1 MVPKVLNYRL
11 SFKLCHENHNIRSQ
25 IGKVDRSIIKDNL
38 LEVLSNRYKMKT
50 VSVQKKGRQVKE
62 KNVQNGDLSIRDGY
76 GRFYQTQI

>member
-1 MVPKVLNYRL
+1 
-11 SFKLCHENHNIRSQ
+11 
-25 IGKVDRSIIKDNL
+25 
-38 LEVLSNRYKMKT
+38 MKT